1 MGDIVNAGLDA
12 FGAGPG
18 SALKAGS
25 KKAAALADA
34 ANQKAQAVTD
44 QTYEAQKNYLNPYAQ
59 MGNAALSRQSD
70 LLGLSGN
77 TGAAGYG
84 TYGPGSQFGMT
95 QLEQDPGYQ
104 FRLQAGQKALDNSAA
119 SRGMTMSG
127 AGLKNVANY
136 NQGAASQEY
145 GNAYQRYMDRYNTL
159 GGAASGG
166 YNANNQL
173 ANYAGQYGQNKSNL
187 YTGGGADQ
195 ANAAMQQ
202 GRIQSDIVGGWG
214 AALNQGMNMSSPG
227 GWFGGNKTAPTNT
240 LGQQYLPSGGYDAST
255 SFGQPSYNFGR

>member
-1 MGDIVNAGLDA
+1 MGDIVNAGLDLV
-12 FGAGPG
+12 GAGPG

-25 KKAAALADA
+25 KKAARLADA

-44 QTYEAQKNYLNPYAQ
+44 QQYEAQKNYLNPYAQ
-59 MGNAALSRQSD
+59 VGNAALSRQSD

-84 TYGPGSQFGMT
+84 TYGPGSQFNMT

-104 FRLQAGQKALDNSAA
+104 FRLEQGQKALDNSVAA
-119 SRGMTMSG
+119 RGMNLSG
-127 AGLKNVANY
+127 QQLKGTAAY

-145 GNAYQRYMDRYNTL
+145 GNAYQRYMDRYKTL
-159 GGAASGG
+159 GDTVSGG
-166 YNANNQL
+166 YTANNQL
-173 ANYAGQYGQNKSNL
+173 ANYAGQYGANKSNL
-187 YTGGGADQ
+187 YTGGGQDQ

-214 AALNQGMNMSSPG
+214 AALNQGMGMMSPG
-227 GWFGGNKTAPTNT
+227 GWFGGDKTAPANN
-240 LGQQYLPSGGYDAST
+240 LGNQYLPGGGYDSST
-255 SFGQPSYNFGR
+255 SFGQGSYKF